1 MKIINTS
8 KSYKTRLTLSIDI
21 YRLNTPVTIGIHSGF
36 INEFLNMKIS
46 CSYILHIKIYLL
58 RKRHLMDIARFQ
70 YDIENQGSHPILRFL
85 EKHHE
90 IEDLT
95 IPHLAE

>member
-1 MKIINTS
+1 
-8 KSYKTRLTLSIDI
+8 
-21 YRLNTPVTIGIHSGF
+21 
-36 INEFLNMKIS
+36 
-46 CSYILHIKIYLL
+46 
-58 RKRHLMDIARFQ
+58 MDIARFQ
-70 YDIENQGSHPILRFL
+70 YDIENQGSHLILRFL